1 MKISKTGFINLIRCD
16 RFAALEE
23 INRNKEDS
31 IVTFSENLDD
41 LMTTENINKR
51 NLLLEEIEAQEDEPT
66 NSDVMQSYYNEVEY
80 LTARAVKHYF
90 DGELI
95 YDANTF
101 KQARYNAEVEGYQFY
116 CFLDGLLH
124 ADDGVKVF
132 ETKATTTRKFL
143 DMEVKKEP
151 IFIRDSD
158 GILKLKRDLGYDVD
172 KAYDKK
178 EASFFDRYS
187 EVGRYVYDLAFQRFV
202 MERSKGFDKT
212 KNNRYYLA
220 ILSSEYVFDGKYDEY
235 GKAVYPI
242 EIIDFIDFTE
252 ITERYMPIIENDA
265 KIVTKRLN
273 TMNANPTLLGKHCQ
287 VKKNR
292 ECKYKDICFKA
303 LPDNVSLLN
312 YIDNHCGFKA
322 ADKKHETY
330 DLLNAGKVHM
340 LDIPR
345 DWLNRENNQIQYDVV
360 KYKEP
365 YYNKEK
371 MIAGI
376 NEIKYPIY
384 HLDFESFPC
393 PLPRFKGEKAYSQSL
408 FQFSI
413 HVEREPGV
421 CDKEKDHY
429 SFLAKDHS
437 DVREELIKEMLN
449 VIKPD
454 GGTILVY
461 NISFEKTRIREL
473 GNLYPQYAA
482 RLEDISNR
490 LFDLIYIVRTNGP
503 LYRSLGYSDRDSK
516 NINYYHENLGGSYSI
531 KKVLPLFT
539 NLSYA
544 SLNIAN
550 GEEAYVAYA
559 NFPKLDEETFKQTYD
574 DLVEYCQQDTWA
586 MVEVLNGLRKKVG
599 LL

>member
-51 NLLLEEIEAQEDEPT
+51 NLLLEEIKAQEDEPT
-66 NSDVMQSYYNEVEY
+66 NSDVMQPYYNEVEY

-116 CFLDGLLH
+116 CFLDGLLR